1 MRSDQELL
9 RVEQQY
15 FKRIREVPLV
25 VPFVSGDSRRIV
37 RIVEWVSDAKLVAT
51 HVIVV
56 VLVNRCF
63 KERVRQTPAKEHL
76 VWIPGLLGPNVHQI
90 LLLIKFV
97 RVKLQE
103 VEEKIC
109 GRPLSLVQRL
119 GLSIPLHFLV
129 SLHEVDSCFGA
140 HLFLVSVYIDLQWC
154 LLLTAAIVW
163 IIAHS
168 LQVYDHF

>member
-1 MRSDQELL
+1 M
-9 RVEQQY
+9 
-15 FKRIREVPLV
+15 PLV
-25 VPFVSGDSRRIV
+25 VSFVTFDSRRIV
-37 RIVEWVSDAKLVAT
+37 SIVEWVSDAKLVAT
-51 HVIVV
+51 YNIVV

-63 KERVRQTPAKEHL
+63 KERVRQTPAKENF

-119 GLSIPLHFLV
+119 SLTIPLHFLV
-129 SLHEVDSCFGA
+129 SLDEVDSCFGA
-140 HLFLVSVYIDLQWC
+140 HLFLISVNIDLQWRF
-154 LLLTAAIVW
+154 LLTAAIV
-163 IIAHS
+163 
-168 LQVYDHF
+168 